1 MCNKNQNPVISLD
14 DPRAKRGRFLYIL
27 EAAFEYFITLT
38 ITGAILA
45 KVTQFLGFS
54 DALTGILSAFASL
67 GCTFQLVALFLANKK
82 PVKRWVTAGHIINQT
97 AFAMVFAVPLLPIPA
112 QLRNILFAGF
122 LIVGYIIHSIIVSP
136 KINWFMGLVKEEK
149 KGVFTSIKESVSLVG
164 GMIFSFVMGY
174 LIDRYE
180 ENGEIRNAYILLA
193 VTCFSLMILHA
204 LTLIFTVE
212 RDDDDEPLAI
222 ERPGFSLLKQL
233 LSDKRVF
240 AVISIDCLWAIT
252 IGICTPFYG
261 AYQVGPLGFSLVET
275 SIFNVV
281 HCLLR
286 ALLGPLLGRFAD
298 RHSFPELLRLSYLI
312 AALSF
317 AVMAFAVPSN
327 GRIIYL
333 VYVVLYAIPAGG
345 TSISGINLIY
355 SSVAPHRRMSAYA
368 LDRAVTGVIGFL
380 ATLLAGLVVDR
391 IQANGNL
398 FLGIGAYA
406 QQILSAFSAVMCIL
420 TFLFNLFILE
430 RLLAG
435 KKAN

>member
-193 VTCFSLMILHA
+193 VTCFSLMI
-204 LTLIFTVE
+204 
-212 RDDDDEPLAI
+212 R
-222 ERPGFSLLKQL
+222 
-233 LSDKRVF
+233 
-240 AVISIDCLWAIT
+240 W
-252 IGICTPFYG
+252 
-261 AYQVGPLGFSLVET
+261 
-275 SIFNVV
+275 
-281 HCLLR
+281 
-286 ALLGPLLGRFAD
+286 
-298 RHSFPELLRLSYLI
+298 
-312 AALSF
+312 
-317 AVMAFAVPSN
+317 
-327 GRIIYL
+327 
-333 VYVVLYAIPAGG
+333 
-345 TSISGINLIY
+345 
-355 SSVAPHRRMSAYA
+355 
-368 LDRAVTGVIGFL
+368 
-380 ATLLAGLVVDR
+380 
-391 IQANGNL
+391 
-398 FLGIGAYA
+398 
-406 QQILSAFSAVMCIL
+406 ILSHS
-420 TFLFNLFILE
+420 
-430 RLLAG
+430 
-435 KKAN
+435 